1 MLTTLLVATGAL
13 LVLGLAAPADAD
25 NRTAPAPDSGAIE
38 RPPDG
43 SLDVTL
49 KLGPSGFRFA
59 SRLFGRDG
67 YSGGAWLNG
76 EARRDGFSVDGRLEH
91 GGKTHQFKFD
101 ADLDAWVRRPAR
113 AWGVTDL

>member
-1 MLTTLLVATGAL
+1 MLRTLLVATGAL
-13 LVLGLAAPADAD
+13 VVLALAAPVDAD
-25 NRTAPAPDSGAIE
+25 HLTAPVPAGAAIAG
-38 RPPDG
+38 PTGG
-43 SLDVTL
+43 SLDLSL

-67 YSGGAWLNG
+67 YAGGAWLSG

-91 GGKTHQFKFD
+91 GGKTHQFRLD
-101 ADLDAWVRRPAR
+101 ADLDAWLRRPAR

>member
-13 LVLGLAAPADAD
+13 VTLALAAPVDAD
-25 NRTAPAPDSGAIE
+25 HLTALASDSAAIE
-38 RPPDG
+38 GRAGD

-59 SRLFGRDG
+59 SRLFGRHG
-67 YSGGAWLNG
+67 YAGGAWLNG